1 MFSTRSSIVE
11 VSVLALALLT
21 LTPLAASAAGE
32 LPPVLPN
39 DNRRAAGTNHDG
51 TLTVKLRAAAG
62 HWQPEGAAGPA
73 LRVEAF
79 GEEGDALRAPSPL
92 IRARAGTIVVVELS
106 NELDAVLRVHGLCD
120 RDGPATVDARCQ
132 PVEVPPAGRRE
143 VRFTLGQP
151 GTYHY
156 WATTTG
162 MPLPFRGASDTQLS
176 GAIVVDPAQ
185 GEPEADRVLVI
196 TDWTSLS
203 RDELKSIASADDPG
217 VEFVRINPR
226 LTFLING
233 LSWPATERLTY
244 RVGERVRW
252 RVINLSSQ
260 RHPMHMHGF
269 YYEIDSLGDGWQD
282 TAYPD
287 GKRQRVVTHLMQPG
301 STLAMTWTPE
311 RAGNWL
317 FHCHIMHHVSPDRRL
332 TPPVEGHG
340 GHHATHDASGG
351 MAGLIVGVTV
361 LDANGP
367 PASERAD
374 AAPRKLTLTMRTKA
388 TEGPQ
393 PAFGFGLSEGNE
405 SAVATEVSAPGP
417 TLVLR
422 RGEPVEITLVNR
434 LSEGTAIHWH
444 GMELDSYYDGV
455 HGFSGAG
462 TRVTPLIPPG
472 GTFVVRFTPP
482 RTGTFI
488 YHTHLHDNRQ
498 LPSGLYGALLVVD
511 PGTSGQPYDPS
522 VDHVFVIGGGNFVIG
537 GVNSASAI
545 PPVLNGERQPRFVW
559 KAATRHRVRLINITT
574 DDIFI
579 VTLQGT
585 SGPVTWRPLT
595 KDGAPLPPD
604 RCIPGP
610 ARQTIAVGET
620 YDFEVET
627 PPGRQ
632 NLWLEVRT
640 TGGKWQV
647 QGQVVVR

>member
-1 MFSTRSSIVE
+1 MFCNRWSLPK
-11 VSVLALALLT
+11 VSALALAILT
-21 LTPLAASAAGE
+21 LGPLAASAGE
-32 LPPVLPN
+32 LPPVIPN
-39 DNRRAAGTNHDG
+39 DNLRAAGTFHDG
-51 TLTVKLRAAAG
+51 TLMVTLRAAAG
-62 HWQPEGAAGPA
+62 EWRPEGAAGPA
-73 LRVEAF
+73 LRIEAF
-79 GEEGDALRAPSPL
+79 GESGDALRAPAPL
-92 IRARAGTIVVVELS
+92 IRARAGTMVVVSLR
-106 NELDAVLRVHGLCD
+106 NELDATLRVHGLCD
-120 RDGPATVDARCQ
+120 RDGQATESVRCL
-132 PVEVPPAGRRE
+132 PVEVPAAGVSE
-143 VRFTLGQP
+143 VRFTLDRP

-156 WATTTG
+156 WATTTA
-162 MPLPFRGASDTQLS
+162 MPLAFRGAPDTQLS

-196 TDWTSLS
+196 TDWTSLT
-203 RDELKSIASADDPG
+203 RGELNSIASADDPG

-244 RVGERVRW
+244 RVGEKVRW
-252 RVINLSSQ
+252 RVVNLSSQ

-269 YYEIDSLGDGWQD
+269 YYEIDSLGDGLHD
-282 TAYPD
+282 TAYPE
-287 GKRQRVVTHLMQPG
+287 GKRQRVVTHVMQPG

-332 TPPVEGHG
+332 TPTAEPHG
-340 GHHATHDASGG
+340 GHHATHDASAG
-351 MAGLIVGVTV
+351 MAGLILGVTV
-361 LDANGP
+361 LDSQAA

-374 AAPRKLTLTMRTKA
+374 TVPRKLTLTMRAKPTG
-388 TEGPQ
+388 GPQ
-393 PAFGFGLSEGNE
+393 PVFGFVLSEG
-405 SAVATEVSAPGP
+405 SSSPPQADASAPGP

-422 RGEPVEITLVNR
+422 RGEPVEITLVNH

-455 HGFSGAG
+455 HGYSGAG
-462 TRVTPLIPPG
+462 ARVTPLIAPG

-511 PGTSGQPYDPS
+511 PVASGEPYDPS
-522 VDHVFVIGGGNFVIG
+522 VDHVFVIGGGGFGIG
-537 GVNSASAI
+537 GVSAGAS
-545 PPVLNGERQPRFVW
+545 PPVLNGESQPRFVW
-559 KAATRHRVRLINITT
+559 RAATLHRVRLINITT
-574 DDIFI
+574 DDIFT
-579 VTLQGT
+579 VTLQSNG
-585 SGPVTWRPLT
+585 GPVMWRPLT

-604 RCIPGP
+604 RCVPGP

-620 YDFEVET
+620 YDFEVQT

-647 QGQVVVR
+647 QGQIIVR